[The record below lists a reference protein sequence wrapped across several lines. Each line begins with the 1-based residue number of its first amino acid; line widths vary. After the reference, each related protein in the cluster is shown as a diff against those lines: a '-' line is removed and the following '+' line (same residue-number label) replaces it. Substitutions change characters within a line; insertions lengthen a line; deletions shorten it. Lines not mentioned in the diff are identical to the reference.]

1 MNVYSPSIVH
11 TNYTHN
17 DRVGRLGELLTCYYL
32 EVLGVKCEHV
42 RAHGCDLWCE
52 TADGTLLRC
61 EVKSTT
67 KLVSTYETH
76 RKNKSVYKFYLQDIQ
91 KQQADFH
98 AFVAL
103 DKSLVLF
110 YPNEDLPKCLTKSIG
125 HTKFTNEAIE
135 ASLSYTLQRLTE
147 RVA

>member
-1 MNVYSPSIVH
+1 MNVFSPSIVH
-11 TNYTHN
+11 TNYAHN

-52 TADGTLLRC
+52 TADGRMLRC

-67 KLVSTYETH
+67 KLVSKYDTK
-76 RKNKSVYKFYLQDIQ
+76 RKNRFSYQFSMQDIQ

-110 YPNEDLPKCLTKSIG
+110 YPNEDLPKCSNKSIG
-125 HTKFTNEAIE
+125 HTKFTSEAIE
-135 ASLSYTLQRLTE
+135 SSLSYTLQRLTK